1 MLCAKG
7 VEQTTLRLPLEV
19 ASDVRPGTPA
29 AVLTGPNF
37 AHEIAAGLPA
47 AAVVAAS
54 DTGLREAIAAL
65 LGTPSF
71 RLYGND
77 DPIGAQV
84 GGAAK
89 NVIAI
94 AAGAVIGAGLGENA
108 RAALITRGLAELARL
123 AMALGGRPETVMGLS
138 GLGDL
143 LLTCTG
149 PTSRNYSLGLALGR
163 GEQLADVLAARSA
176 VTEGVATAPA
186 LVARAAGVDLP
197 ICAAVAALLAGRT
210 TLGRSDR
217 RPAGTAAA
225 ERMIRGVLTVG
236 GWTMASRILGF
247 ARDMLIAAILGA
259 GPIADAFFVALKL
272 PNLFRRLFG
281 EGAFNA
287 AFVPAFAGMLAAE
300 GRPMARQFA
309 AETFA
314 VMAFWLGALTIVG
327 EVFMPQMMA
336 VLAPGFAATPAKFA
350 LAVGLS
356 RITFPY
362 LLLICLAALASGV
375 LNGLDRFTAASAS
388 YVLFN
393 VVSIACM
400 LWLTPYVPTAGHA
413 LSWGITVSGVAQLGL
428 LLWAL
433 HRGGMGLSLPRPRL
447 TPQIRVLLRRM
458 LPGLIG
464 AGVTQLNLAVDVII
478 ASLLPAGTVSVLYY
492 ADRVQQLP
500 LGVIGTAVGT
510 ALLPLLSRQVRGGEA
525 EAARTTLNRAIEYAL
540 FLTLPAAVAL
550 IVSAWPVMS
559 ALFGRGAFDAEN
571 VRLSSQSLAA
581 YALGLPAFV
590 LVKVLAPAFFAR
602 GDTATPV
609 KIGVAAVALN
619 LAMNVAFM
627 VPLQH
632 IGPALATSLAAV
644 FNVGWL
650 GALLARRGHLTL
662 DTQLRQRGVRIA
674 AATLVMGAALWFV
687 QQALFSVPLHGIARI
702 AALAELIVA
711 GIATY
716 GIAALLFGAIEWRV
730 CLRLVRY
737 QNSRRGAKPS

>member
-1 MLCAKG
+1 
-7 VEQTTLRLPLEV
+7 
-19 ASDVRPGTPA
+19 
-29 AVLTGPNF
+29 
-37 AHEIAAGLPA
+37 
-47 AAVVAAS
+47 
-54 DTGLREAIAAL
+54 
-65 LGTPSF
+65 
-71 RLYGND
+71 
-77 DPIGAQV
+77 
-84 GGAAK
+84 
-89 NVIAI
+89 
-94 AAGAVIGAGLGENA
+94 
-108 RAALITRGLAELARL
+108 
-123 AMALGGRPETVMGLS
+123 
-138 GLGDL
+138 
-143 LLTCTG
+143 
-149 PTSRNYSLGLALGR
+149 
-163 GEQLADVLAARSA
+163 
-176 VTEGVATAPA
+176 
-186 LVARAAGVDLP
+186 
-197 ICAAVAALLAGRT
+197 
-210 TLGRSDR
+210 
-217 RPAGTAAA
+217 
-225 ERMIRGVLTVG
+225 MIRGVLTVG

-247 ARDMLIAAILGA
+247 ARDMLIAAMLGA

-350 LAVGLS
+350 LAVDLS

-413 LSWGITVSGVAQLGL
+413 LSWGITISGVAQLGL

-433 HRGGMGLSLPRPRL
+433 QRGGMGLSLPRPRL

-458 LPGLIG
+458 LPGLVG

-525 EAARTTLNRAIEYAL
+525 EAARTTMNRAIEYAL

-559 ALFGRGAFDAEN
+559 ALFGRGAFDAES

-590 LVKVLAPAFFAR
+590 LVKVLAPGFFAR

-619 LAMNVAFM
+619 LAMNLAFM
-627 VPLQH
+627 RPLQH
-632 IGPALATSLAAV
+632 VGPALATSLAAV
-644 FNVGWL
+644 FNMLWL
-650 GALLARRGHLTL
+650 GGVLVKRG
-662 DTQLRQRGVRIA
+662 QLRLDWAVRRHSLGMVAA
-674 AATLVMGAALWFV
+674 AATMGMALWLTQRSLFATPIHGVERGAAL
-687 QQALFSVPLHGIARI
+687 
-702 AALAELIVA
+702 AALVVV
-711 GIATY
+711 GILTY
-716 GIAALLFGAIEWRV
+716 GAAALLFGAGDLRAMAEMLTRRRRRV
-730 CLRLVRY
+730 RSAVPP
-737 QNSRRGAKPS
+737 A